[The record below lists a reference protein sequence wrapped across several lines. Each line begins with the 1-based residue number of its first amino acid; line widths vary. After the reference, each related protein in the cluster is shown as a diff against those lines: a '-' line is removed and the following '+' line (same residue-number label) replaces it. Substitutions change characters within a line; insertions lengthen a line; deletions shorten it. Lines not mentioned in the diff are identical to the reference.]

1 MNFLAHL
8 YLSGNH
14 EDIMVG
20 NFIGDYVKGKE
31 YLYYPESIRKG
42 VMLHRYID
50 SFTDSHPITK
60 ISRSHIS
67 LEYGKY
73 SGIITDIFYDYFLST
88 SWDNYNPMDLQ
99 SYIDYVFATLK
110 KHYYDFPQGIKN
122 WFPNFIRNNWL
133 IKYSTIEGIEEVLHR
148 MSSRTSLP
156 EHTSFAINILREN
169 EVEMRKEFN
178 EFFESIR
185 AFVEID
191 HGIITGVSHKLP
203 DPHL

>member
-31 YLYYPESIRKG
+31 YMYYPESIRKG

-50 SFTDSHPITK
+50 SFTDNHPITK

-67 LEYGKY
+67 IKYGKY

-88 SWDNYNPMDLQ
+88 SWDSYNPMELQ

-133 IKYSTIEGIEEVLHR
+133 IKYSSIEGIEEVLHR

-169 EVEMRKEFN
+169 ESEMRKEFE
-178 EFFESIR
+178 EFFFSIR
-185 AFVEID
+185 AFVEKD
-191 HGIITGVSHKLP
+191 HGIITGLPHKVVE
-203 DPHL
+203 